1 MPTARDCRQFHTVAR
16 RGRPR
21 SPHSP
26 GRRLQQRCPSW
37 PRMSSASPLLLTR
50 YTRETAPARRWPYSD
65 AVSVVPPLIPSPFSS
80 DRVRGGRLLARP
92 SISAVP
98 GTALVAA
105 FAVHNALKKHRHRHR
120 PPTFS
125 GKHRPTP
132 TDLEKSDTVTTLH
145 LRLIGKRVVDFLLAL
160 IELFLLGV
168 TSEALRAII
177 GSKSAILLQRSG

>member
-1 MPTARDCRQFHTVAR
+1 
-16 RGRPR
+16 
-21 SPHSP
+21 
-26 GRRLQQRCPSW
+26 
-37 PRMSSASPLLLTR
+37 MSSASPLLLTR

-105 FAVHNALKKHRHRHR
+105 FAVHNASKKHRRP

-125 GKHRPTP
+125 EQHRPTP
-132 TDLEKSDTVTTLH
+132 TDLEKSDTVTTLKIITV
-145 LRLIGKRVVDFLLAL
+145 LI
-160 IELFLLGV
+160 I
-168 TSEALRAII
+168 T
-177 GSKSAILLQRSG
+177 